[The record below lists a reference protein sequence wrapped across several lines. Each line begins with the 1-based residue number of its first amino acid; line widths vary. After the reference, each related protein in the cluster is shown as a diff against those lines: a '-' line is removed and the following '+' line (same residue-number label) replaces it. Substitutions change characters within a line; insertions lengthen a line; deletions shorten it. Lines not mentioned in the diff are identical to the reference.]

1 VSSCAVFLALL
12 PAGVKVD
19 VVLDRTPFYA
29 ESGGQVADTGL
40 MSTTSSSSSDDAAS
54 TSSSETEAVLHV
66 ADVQKGAGGRLFV
79 HNCVLQD
86 GSLTVGQQV
95 RRGGGGHLVTG
106 RQWCGGRKG
115 GTKGQKETGVGAE
128 AGVPV
133 WWEHSEYY
141 VTVTGSRQT
150 CMQLRAGNMSAV

>member
-1 VSSCAVFLALL
+1 MLCCVL

-40 MSTTSSSSSDDAAS
+40 LSTTSSSSSSDDAAS

-86 GSLTVGQQV
+86 GSLTLGQQV
-95 RRGGGGHLVTG
+95 TAEVDLVQRQRIKAHHTATHLLQSALKQVL
-106 RQWCGGRKG
+106 
-115 GTKGQKETGVGAE
+115 GQDTCQQ
-128 AGVPV
+128 
-133 WWEHSEYY
+133 
-141 VTVTGSRQT
+141 GSLCDANR
-150 CMQLRAGNMSAV
+150 LRCVFDICWVIST